1 MNIIQKGKIRS
12 ESRNKKRIIKQNK
25 KGDSTTNEIK
35 EIKGL
40 TLNSRRRTSE
50 NSLYEKNEKK
60 KMNLSLNKFPFVG
73 GINNNFNKF
82 RLNKTYIESPII
94 SLNNISISKIKQ
106 KVKNTIN
113 ISKNNE
119 NGLL

>member
-1 MNIIQKGKIRS
+1 M
-12 ESRNKKRIIKQNK
+12 IKQNK
-25 KGDSTTNEIK
+25 KGDSTTKEIK

-73 GINNNFNKF
+73 GNNNNFNKF

>member
-25 KGDSTTNEIK
+25 KGDSTTKEIK

-50 NSLYEKNEKK
+50 NSLYEKK